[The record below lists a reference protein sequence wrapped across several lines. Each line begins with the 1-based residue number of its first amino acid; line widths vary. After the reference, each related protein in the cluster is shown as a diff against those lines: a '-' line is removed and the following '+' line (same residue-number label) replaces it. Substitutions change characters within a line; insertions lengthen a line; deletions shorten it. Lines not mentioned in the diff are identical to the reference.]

1 MPSRAGTYHFD
12 TIIILLTCALVGA
25 GLVMLYSSSSDT
37 AAELTGDHMYFLK
50 RQLLRVLLGAGLL
63 LVCAATDYHR
73 LRRWAPYLLLASV
86 TLLLVTLIYHRLDGG
101 SAVARWLPLG
111 PVSLQPS
118 DFARFSL
125 IVYLAAYLDRK
136 GGLMT
141 DFRRGFLPP
150 VFIIGLVMT
159 LIVLGPDFSTAA
171 LVGVLGLTML
181 FIGGARLRH
190 VLGLVLAALPVLVA
204 VMLVEPYRRVRIKTF
219 LGLLD
224 SPEAEYQISQSLI
237 SLGNGGL
244 IGRGLGN
251 SVEKRLFLP
260 APHTDFVFAIIGE
273 ERGFIGALLLLAA
286 FVWLFQRGIVAARNA
301 PDRFGLFLAVG
312 IGLNIM
318 VYVLVN
324 TGVVTEV
331 LPNTGLPLPL
341 ISYGGTHMVFTL
353 ISLGILLNISAIAG
367 RRRWGQQ
374 LVHAK
379 ART

>member
-1 MPSRAGTYHFD
+1 MHSAVGTYRFD
-12 TIIILLTCALVGA
+12 VQIIGLTAVLVGA

-37 AAELTGDHMYFLK
+37 AANLTGDHMFFLK
-50 RQLLRVLLGAGLL
+50 RQLLRVLLGTGLL
-63 LVCAATDYHR
+63 LVCALTDYHH
-73 LRRWAPYLLLASV
+73 LRRWAPYILLASIG
-86 TLLLVTLIYHRLDGG
+86 LLVATLIYHRLAGN
-101 SAVARWLPLG
+101 SATARWLPLG

-118 DFARFSL
+118 DFARLSL
-125 IVYLAAYLDRK
+125 IIFLAAYLDRK
-136 GGLMT
+136 GDLS
-141 DFRRGFLPP
+141 DFRRDCLPP
-150 VFIIGLVMT
+150 VFIICVVMGLV
-159 LIVLGPDFSTAA
+159 VLEPDFSTAA
-171 LVGVLGLTML
+171 LIGGLGLVML

-190 VLGLVLAALPVLVA
+190 VLGLLLAALPVLAV
-204 VMLVEPYRRVRIKTF
+204 VMLAAPYRRVRIMTF

-224 SPEAEYQISQSLI
+224 SPAAEYQISQSLI

-273 ERGFIGALLLLAA
+273 ELGFIGALILLAA

-312 IGLNIM
+312 IGLNFIT
-318 VYVLVN
+318 YVLVN

-331 LPNTGLPLPL
+331 LPNTGVPLPL
-341 ISYGGTHMVFTL
+341 ISYGGTHIVFTL

-367 RRRWGQQ
+367 RRRWRQQ
-374 LVHAK
+374 LVHAR